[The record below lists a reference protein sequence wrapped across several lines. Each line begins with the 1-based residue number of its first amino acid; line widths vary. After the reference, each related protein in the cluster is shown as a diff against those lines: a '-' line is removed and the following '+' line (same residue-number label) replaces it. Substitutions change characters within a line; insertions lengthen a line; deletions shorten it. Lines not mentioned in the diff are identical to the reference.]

1 MSDIE
6 EHRKKIKEI
15 TLEMIKLLKTRTDI
29 AKQIGDAKAS
39 LGMTVTDE
47 EREDELRTQVA
58 KLCKEIDLDQSTASK
73 FLNLLLNE
81 SVKVQSDNKQTHL
94 SVFLKAKAL
103 EEEGKKI
110 IHLEVGEPDF
120 KPPEGVKIALAEVY
134 NKGYGKYGPA
144 KGITELREV
153 LIPGNYFLPSS
164 SYSASIENVLV
175 CPGARFAVYLAINT
189 LLNPGDEIIVI
200 EPAWPAYKDGALN
213 AGIKV
218 RTIKTTLETKWEP
231 SVEQI
236 NNTINENTKMI
247 VLNYP
252 NNPTGKILP
261 RKLLDS
267 IVQTAKEHDLYI
279 LSDEIYEYY
288 YTDGDLKA
296 PDIWTEYGYEKTI
309 VTKSFSKSY
318 AMTGYR
324 IGWVIAEPSI
334 IEKMSK
340 LQALSLTN
348 VSEPIQY
355 VALKAMTSTRSQG
368 RMEINPATARIC
380 FTGSSYV
387 GDNADLV
394 RSRLEALVKIAK
406 DIGLEFVEP
415 DGAMYLFAKTKYKDF
430 DATKFS
436 EKLLEHGVA
445 IAPGEGF
452 GDYKEFFRITA
463 IDETRLKEGMI
474 ILDTILKESYE

>member
-6 EHRKKIKEI
+6 EHRKKIEEI

-47 EREDELRTQVA
+47 EREDALRKQVT
-58 KLCKEIDLDQSTASK
+58 KLCKEIDLDQSTALKVLK
-73 FLNLLLNE
+73 FLFNG

-120 KPPEGVKIALAEVY
+120 KPPKEVKTALSEVY
-134 NKGYGKYGPA
+134 DEGYGKYGPA
-144 KGITELREV
+144 KGITELRDKISLHEGESLIGTGFRGEDLEV
-153 LIPGNYFLPSS
+153 
-164 SYSASIENVLV
+164 ENIMV
-175 CPGARFAVYLAINT
+175 CPGARFAVYLAIST

-200 EPAWPAYKDGALN
+200 EPSWPAYKDCALN

-231 SVEQI
+231 SIDQI
-236 NNTINENTKMI
+236 NNAINENTKMI
-247 VLNYP
+247 ILNYP
-252 NNPTGKILP
+252 NNPTGKFLP
-261 RKLLDS
+261 DDMMKNIISIARKH
-267 IVQTAKEHDLYI
+267 ALYV
-279 LSDEIYEYY
+279 LSDEIYERYWNPREKVAEHA
-288 YTDGDLKA
+288 G
-296 PDIWTEYGYEKTI
+296 IWLWGGYNEKSI

-324 IGWVIAEPSI
+324 IGYAIAEPSI

-355 VALKAMTSTRSQG
+355 VALQALKSQKALLDNS
-368 RMEINPATARIC
+368 EIIK
-380 FTGSSYV
+380 
-387 GDNADLV
+387 
-394 RSRLEALVKIAK
+394 SRLEALVKSAK
-406 DIGLEFVEP
+406 DIGLEFIEP
-415 DGAMYLFAKTKYKDF
+415 DGAMYLFAKTKYKNF

-463 IDETRLKEGMI
+463 IDETKLKEGMI
-474 ILDTILKESYE
+474 ILDTVLKESYE

>member
-6 EHRKKIKEI
+6 EHRKKIEEI

-29 AKQIGDAKAS
+29 AKQIGNAKAS

-47 EREDELRTQVA
+47 EREDALRTQVS
-58 KLCKEIDLDQSTASK
+58 KLCKEIDLDQSTALK

-120 KPPEGVKIALAEVY
+120 KPPKEVKTALEKVY
-134 NKGYGKYGPA
+134 DKGYGKYGSP
-144 KGITELREV
+144 KGVTELRKA
-153 LIPGNYFLPSS
+153 L
-164 SYSASIENVLV
+164 ASQENCSEKNIMV
-175 CPGARFAVYLAINT
+175 CPGARFGVYLAITT
-189 LLNPGDEIIVI
+189 LLNSGDEIVVI
-200 EPAWPAYKDGALN
+200 EPSWPAYKDCALN

-218 RTIKTTLETKWEP
+218 RTIKTTLEIKWEP
-231 SVEQI
+231 SIDQI
-236 NNTINENTKMI
+236 KNAINENTKMI
-247 VLNYP
+247 ILNSP
-252 NNPTGKILP
+252 NNPTGKVLP
-261 RKLLDS
+261 EKLLDD
-267 IVQTAKEHDLYI
+267 IIQTAKDHDLYV
-279 LSDEIYEYY
+279 LSDEIYSEYANNNWKSVLIY
-288 YTDGDLKA
+288 D
-296 PDIWTEYGYEKTI
+296 YEKSI
-309 VTKSFSKSY
+309 VTKSFSKSH

-324 IGWVIAEPSI
+324 IGWVVAEPSI

-355 VALKAMTSTRSQG
+355 VALQALKANTSENT
-368 RMEINPATARIC
+368 EIIK
-380 FTGSSYV
+380 
-387 GDNADLV
+387 
-394 RSRLEALVKIAK
+394 SRLCALVKSAK
-406 DIGLEFVEP
+406 DIDLEFIEP
-415 DGAMYLFAKTKYKDF
+415 DGAMYLFAKTKYKNF

-463 IDETRLKEGMI
+463 IDETRLIEGMA
-474 ILDTILKESYE
+474 ILDSMLKEHHG

>member
-6 EHRKKIKEI
+6 EHRKKIEEI

-47 EREDELRTQVA
+47 EREDALRTQVS
-58 KLCKEIDLDQSTASK
+58 KLCKEIDLDQSTALK

-120 KPPEGVKIALAEVY
+120 KPPKEVKTALAEVY
-134 NKGYGKYGPA
+134 DKGYGKYGSA
-144 KGITELREV
+144 KGITELRKALANWLELRSEFEESV
-153 LIPGNYFLPSS
+153 GVPEDAYDLHLDNIM
-164 SYSASIENVLV
+164 I
-175 CPGARFAVYLAINT
+175 CPGARYAVYLAITT

-200 EPAWPAYKDGALN
+200 EPTWPAYKDCALN

-231 SVEQI
+231 SIDQI
-236 NNTINENTKMI
+236 NNAINENTKMI
-247 VLNYP
+247 ILNYP

-261 RKLLDS
+261 EDMMEN
-267 IVQTAKEHDLYI
+267 IIAIAKEHDLYV
-279 LSDEIYEYY
+279 LSDEIYEDYY
-288 YTDGDLKA
+288 R
-296 PDIWTEYGYEKTI
+296 TELPPMRVWECNYEKSI
-309 VTKSFSKSY
+309 VTKSFSKSH

-324 IGWVIAEPSI
+324 IGYAIAEPSI

-355 VALKAMTSTRSQG
+355 VALQAVEADTSENT
-368 RMEINPATARIC
+368 EIIK
-380 FTGSSYV
+380 
-387 GDNADLV
+387 
-394 RSRLEALVKIAK
+394 SRLDTLVKIAK
-406 DIGLEFVEP
+406 DIGLEFIEP
-415 DGAMYLFAKTKYKDF
+415 DGAMYLFAKTKYKNF

-463 IDETRLKEGMI
+463 IDETKLKEGMI
-474 ILDTILKESYE
+474 ILDAILKESYE

>member
-6 EHRKKIKEI
+6 EHRKKIEEI

-29 AKQIGDAKAS
+29 AKQIGDDKAS

-47 EREDELRTQVA
+47 EREDALRNQVA
-58 KLCKEIDLDQSTASK
+58 KLCKEIDLDQSTALK
-73 FLNLLLNE
+73 FLNFLFNE
-81 SVKVQSDNKQTHL
+81 SVKLQSDNKQTHL

-103 EEEGKKI
+103 EEQGKKI

-120 KPPEGVKIALAEVY
+120 KPPKEVKTALEEVY
-134 NKGYGKYGPA
+134 DKGYGKYGPA
-144 KGITELREV
+144 KGITELRRALTDKGLHILDTRSRHRNIIAE
-153 LIPGNYFLPSS
+153 
-164 SYSASIENVLV
+164 ENIMI
-175 CPGARFAVYLAINT
+175 CPGARFAVYLAITT

-200 EPAWPAYKDGALN
+200 EPAWPAYKDCALN

-218 RTIKTTLETKWEP
+218 RTIKTALETKWEP

-236 NNTINENTKMI
+236 NNAINQNTKMI

-267 IVQTAKEHDLYI
+267 IIQIAKEHDLYI
-279 LSDEIYEYY
+279 LSDEIYDYY
-288 YTDGDLKA
+288 YTDGDL
-296 PDIWTEYGYEKTI
+296 PSPHIWDYGYEKTI

-324 IGWVIAEPSI
+324 IGYVIAEESI
-334 IEKMSK
+334 IEKMLK

-355 VALKAMTSTRSQG
+355 AALQALKSEEAVAENSK
-368 RMEINPATARIC
+368 IIK
-380 FTGSSYV
+380 
-387 GDNADLV
+387 
-394 RSRLEALVKIAK
+394 SRLDALVKSAK
-406 DIGLEFVEP
+406 DIGLEFIEP
-415 DGAMYLFAKTKYKDF
+415 DGAMYLFAKTKHKNF

-436 EKLLEHGVA
+436 EKLLERGVA

-463 IDETRLKEGMI
+463 IDETKSKEGMT
-474 ILDTILKESYE
+474 ILDTVLKESYE

>member
-6 EHRKKIKEI
+6 EHRKKIEEI

-47 EREDELRTQVA
+47 EREDALRTQVA

-120 KPPEGVKIALAEVY
+120 KPPEEVKTALAEVY
-134 NKGYGKYGPA
+134 DKGYGKYGPA
-144 KGITELREV
+144 KGITELRMV
-153 LIPGNYFLPSS
+153 LSRKQDVDF
-164 SYSASIENVLV
+164 ENIMI
-175 CPGARFAVYLAINT
+175 CPGARFGVYLAITT
-189 LLNPGDEIIVI
+189 LLNPGDEMIVI
-200 EPAWPAYKDGALN
+200 EPAWPAYKDCALN

-236 NNTINENTKMI
+236 NNAINENTKMI

-252 NNPTGKILP
+252 NNPTGKMISEN
-261 RKLLDS
+261 LLDN
-267 IVQTAKEHDLYI
+267 IMQTAKEHDLYV
-279 LSDEIYEYY
+279 LSDEIYQD
-288 YTDGDLKA
+288 YTFMGEIDMRMEDYKKS
-296 PDIWTEYGYEKTI
+296 II
-309 VTKSFSKSY
+309 TKSFSKSY

-324 IGWVIAEPSI
+324 IGWVVAEPSI
-334 IEKMSK
+334 IDKMSK
-340 LQALSLTN
+340 LQTLSLTN

-355 VALKAMTSTRSQG
+355 VALKVWDVDPFENER
-368 RMEINPATARIC
+368 RIK
-380 FTGSSYV
+380 
-387 GDNADLV
+387 
-394 RSRLEALVKIAK
+394 SRLEALVKSAK
-406 DIGLEFVEP
+406 DIGLEYIEP

-463 IDETRLKEGMI
+463 IDESKLIEGMT
-474 ILDTILKESYE
+474 ILDTVLKESYE

>member
-6 EHRKKIKEI
+6 EHRKKIEEI

-47 EREDELRTQVA
+47 EREDALRSQVT
-58 KLCKEIDLDQSTASK
+58 KLCKEIDLDQSTALK

-120 KPPEGVKIALAEVY
+120 KPPKEVKTALAEAY
-134 NKGYGKYGPA
+134 DKGYGKYGPA
-144 KGITELREV
+144 KGITELRKALSKKE
-153 LIPGNYFLPSS
+153 
-164 SYSASIENVLV
+164 LV
-175 CPGARFAVYLAINT
+175 AFEDIMICPGARFAVYLAITT

-200 EPAWPAYKDGALN
+200 EPAWPAYKDCALN

-218 RTIKTTLETKWEP
+218 RTIKTTLETRWEP
-231 SVEQI
+231 SIEQI
-236 NNTINENTKMI
+236 NNAINENTKMI
-247 VLNYP
+247 ILNYP

-261 RKLLDS
+261 KKIQDNIIEIAR
-267 IVQTAKEHDLYI
+267 EYDLYV
-279 LSDEIYEYY
+279 LSDEIYSEYAN
-288 YTDGDLKA
+288 DDWKSVLL
-296 PDIWTEYGYEKTI
+296 YGYEKSI
-309 VTKSFSKSY
+309 ITKSFSKSH
-318 AMTGYR
+318 AMTGFR
-324 IGWVIAEPSI
+324 IGYAIAEPSI

-355 VALKAMTSTRSQG
+355 VALEAL
-368 RMEINPATARIC
+368 
-380 FTGSSYV
+380 
-387 GDNADLV
+387 NADTSENTKIIK
-394 RSRLEALVKIAK
+394 SRLDALKESAK
-406 DIGLEFVEP
+406 DIGLEFIEP

-463 IDETRLKEGMI
+463 IDETKLKEGMT
-474 ILDTILKESYE
+474 ILDTMLKESYG

>member
-6 EHRKKIKEI
+6 EHRKKIEEI

-29 AKQIGDAKAS
+29 AKQIGDAKAN

-47 EREDELRTQVA
+47 ERENALRTQVA
-58 KLCKEIDLDQSTASK
+58 KLCKEIDLDQSTALK

-94 SVFLKAKAL
+94 SVFLKAKEL
-103 EEEGKKI
+103 EEQGKEI

-120 KPPEGVKIALAEVY
+120 KPPLSVKTALGEVY
-134 NKGYGKYGPA
+134 DKGYGKYGPA
-144 KGITELREV
+144 KGITELRKGLAGWTNGQFEKYV
-153 LIPGNYFLPSS
+153 ALNLDQ
-164 SYSASIENVLV
+164 ENIMV
-175 CPGARFAVYLAINT
+175 CPGARFAVYLAITT

-200 EPAWPAYKDGALN
+200 EPAWPAYKDCALN

-236 NNTINENTKMI
+236 NNAINENTKMI

-252 NNPTGKILP
+252 NNPTGKVLSNE
-261 RKLLDS
+261 LLDS
-267 IVQTAKEHDLYI
+267 IIQTAKEHDLYV
-279 LSDEIYEYY
+279 LSDEIYEIY
-288 YTDGDLKA
+288 DSKEHRWQLWA
-296 PDIWTEYGYEKTI
+296 HNYEKSI
-309 VTKSFSKSY
+309 VTKSFSKTF

-324 IGWVIAEPSI
+324 IGYTIADPSI

-340 LQALSLTN
+340 LQALCLTN

-355 VALKAMTSTRSQG
+355 AALQALDSDAYG
-368 RMEINPATARIC
+368 N
-380 FTGSSYV
+380 
-387 GDNADLV
+387 NAIIKP
-394 RSRLEALVKIAK
+394 RLEVLVKIAK
-406 DIGLEFVEP
+406 DIGLEFIEP
-415 DGAMYLFAKTKYKDF
+415 DGAMYLFAKTKYKNF

-463 IDETRLKEGMI
+463 IDETRLMEGMT
-474 ILDTILKESYE
+474 ILDSVLKETV

>member
-6 EHRKKIKEI
+6 EHRKKIEEI

-47 EREDELRTQVA
+47 EREDALRTQVT
-58 KLCKEIDLDQSTASK
+58 KLCKEIDLDQSTALK
-73 FLNLLLNE
+73 FLNFLFNE
-81 SVKVQSDNKQTHL
+81 SVKVQSDGKQTHL
-94 SVFLKAKAL
+94 SIFLKAKAL

-120 KPPEGVKIALAEVY
+120 KPPKEVKTALAEVY
-134 NKGYGKYGPA
+134 DKGYGKYGPA
-144 KGITELREV
+144 KGITELRKALAEKID
-153 LIPGNYFLPSS
+153 LIKKGGSVEY
-164 SYSASIENVLV
+164 IMV
-175 CPGARFAVYLAINT
+175 CPGARFAVYLAITT

-200 EPAWPAYKDGALN
+200 EPAWPAYKDCALN

-218 RTIKTTLETKWEP
+218 RTIKTTLERKWEP

-236 NNTINENTKMI
+236 NNAINENTKMI

-252 NNPTGKILP
+252 NNPTGKILSDE
-261 RKLLDS
+261 LLDS
-267 IVQTAKEHDLYI
+267 VIQTAKEHDLYV
-279 LSDEIYEYY
+279 LSDEIYDEYSNDDWRSVSTY
-288 YTDGDLKA
+288 D
-296 PDIWTEYGYEKTI
+296 YEKSIITM
-309 VTKSFSKSY
+309 SFSKSH
-318 AMTGYR
+318 AMTGFR
-324 IGWVIAEPSI
+324 IGYAIAESSI

-355 VALKAMTSTRSQG
+355 VALQALKADTSKNTN
-368 RMEINPATARIC
+368 MIK
-380 FTGSSYV
+380 
-387 GDNADLV
+387 
-394 RSRLEALVKIAK
+394 SRLEVLEKIAK
-406 DIGLEFVEP
+406 DIGLEFNEETE
-415 DGAMYLFAKTKYKDF
+415 GAMYLFAKTKHKNF

-463 IDETRLKEGMI
+463 IDETKLMEGMT
-474 ILDTILKESYE
+474 ILDTVLKERYE

>member
-6 EHRKKIKEI
+6 EHRKKIEDV

-29 AKQIGDAKAS
+29 SKKIGDAKAS

-47 EREDELRTQVA
+47 EREDTLRNQVA

-94 SVFLKAKAL
+94 SMFLKAKAL
-103 EEEGKKI
+103 EEQGKEI

-120 KPPEGVKIALAEVY
+120 KPPEVVKTALAEAY
-134 NKGYGKYGPA
+134 DKGYGKYGPA
-144 KGITELREV
+144 KGITELRKA
-153 LIPGNYFLPSS
+153 LAKSDAG
-164 SYSASIENVLV
+164 IENIMI
-175 CPGARFAVYLAINT
+175 CPGARFAVYLTITT

-200 EPAWPAYKDGALN
+200 EPAWPAYKDCALN

-231 SVEQI
+231 SVDQI
-236 NNTINENTKMI
+236 NNAINENTKMV

-252 NNPTGKILP
+252 NNPTGK
-261 RKLLDS
+261 KLSENIQDN
-267 IVQTAKEHDLYI
+267 IIEIAKKHDLYV
-279 LSDEIYEYY
+279 LSDEIYSEY
-288 YTDGDLKA
+288 TSINFKSVL
-296 PDIWTEYGYEKTI
+296 EYDYKKSI
-309 VTKSFSKSY
+309 IAKSFSKSH

-324 IGWVIAEPSI
+324 IGYVIAEPSI
-334 IEKMSK
+334 IEKISK

-355 VALKAMTSTRSQG
+355 VALQAL
-368 RMEINPATARIC
+368 
-380 FTGSSYV
+380 
-387 GDNADLV
+387 NADTSQNTKIIK
-394 RSRLEALVKIAK
+394 SRLEVLIKSAK
-406 DIGLEFVEP
+406 DIGLEFIEP
-415 DGAMYLFAKTKYKDF
+415 DGAMYLFVKTKYKDF
-430 DATKFS
+430 DATEFS

-463 IDETRLKEGMI
+463 IDETRLIEGMK
-474 ILDTILKESYE
+474 ILDTVLKESYE

>member
-6 EHRKKIKEI
+6 EHRKKIEEV

-29 AKQIGDAKAS
+29 AKQIGDAKAN

-47 EREDELRTQVA
+47 EREDELRKQVT
-58 KLCKEIDLDQSTASK
+58 KLSKEINLDQSTALK

-120 KPPEGVKIALAEVY
+120 KPPKEVKTALEEVY
-134 NKGYGKYGPA
+134 DKGYGKYGPA
-144 KGITELREV
+144 KGITELRKV
-153 LIPGNYFLPSS
+153 LAAQVNQEGRKVSE
-164 SYSASIENVLV
+164 ENIMI
-175 CPGARFAVYLAINT
+175 CPGARFGVYLAITT

-200 EPAWPAYKDGALN
+200 EPAWPAYKDCALN
-213 AGIKV
+213 AGVKV
-218 RTIKTTLETKWEP
+218 RTIKTTLETEWEP
-231 SVEQI
+231 SIEQI
-236 NNTINENTKMI
+236 NNAINENTKMI
-247 VLNYP
+247 VINYP
-252 NNPTGKILP
+252 NNPTGKWWNPMVDKI
-261 RKLLDS
+261 
-267 IVQTAKEHDLYI
+267 INAAEEHDLYV
-279 LSDEIYEYY
+279 LSDEIYEKYDRG
-288 YTDGDLKA
+288 TVLGNPSCWDVQSNVD
-296 PDIWTEYGYEKTI
+296 KTI
-309 VTKSFSKSY
+309 ITKSFSKSH

-324 IGWVIAEPSI
+324 IGYVIAEPSI

-355 VALKAMTSTRSQG
+355 AALQALKADVSGNT
-368 RMEINPATARIC
+368 EIIN
-380 FTGSSYV
+380 
-387 GDNADLV
+387 
-394 RSRLEALVKIAK
+394 SRLEALIKIAK

-415 DGAMYLFAKTKYKDF
+415 DGAMYLFAKTKYKNF

-436 EKLLEHGVA
+436 EKLLKHGVA

-474 ILDTILKESYE
+474 ILDAILKESYE

>member
-6 EHRKKIKEI
+6 EHRKKIEEI

-47 EREDELRTQVA
+47 EREDALRTQVT
-58 KLCKEIDLDQSTASK
+58 KLCKEIDLDQSTALK

-103 EEEGKKI
+103 EEQGKKI

-120 KPPEGVKIALAEVY
+120 KPPKEVKTALEEVY
-134 NKGYGKYGPA
+134 DKGYGKYGPA
-144 KGITELREV
+144 KGITELRKA
-153 LIPGNYFLPSS
+153 LAFRSTN
-164 SYSASIENVLV
+164 SAAADFEEENIMI
-175 CPGARFAVYLAINT
+175 CPGARFAVYLAITT

-200 EPAWPAYKDGALN
+200 EPSWPAYKDCALN

-236 NNTINENTKMI
+236 NNAINENTKMI

-261 RKLLDS
+261 RKLLDN

-279 LSDEIYEYY
+279 LSDEIYDEYSN
-288 YTDGDLKA
+288 DDWRS
-296 PDIWTEYGYEKTI
+296 ISIYGYEKSIITM
-309 VTKSFSKSY
+309 SFSKSY

-324 IGWVIAEPSI
+324 IGYAIAEPSI

-355 VALKAMTSTRSQG
+355 VALQALEADVSGNT
-368 RMEINPATARIC
+368 EIIN
-380 FTGSSYV
+380 
-387 GDNADLV
+387 
-394 RSRLEALVKIAK
+394 SRLEALIKIAK
-406 DIGLEFVEP
+406 DIGLEFIEP
-415 DGAMYLFAKTKYKDF
+415 DGAMYLFAKTKYKNF

-474 ILDTILKESYE
+474 ILDAILKESYE

>member
-6 EHRKKIKEI
+6 EHRKKIEEI

-47 EREDELRTQVA
+47 EREDALRSQVT
-58 KLCKEIDLDQSTASK
+58 KLCKEIDLDQSTALK
-73 FLNLLLNE
+73 FLNLLFNE

-94 SVFLKAKAL
+94 SMFLKAKAL
-103 EEEGKKI
+103 EEQGKKI

-120 KPPEGVKIALAEVY
+120 KPPKEVKTALEEVY
-134 NKGYGKYGPA
+134 DKGYGKYGSP
-144 KGITELREV
+144 KGITELLDEILLHEGESLIGTGFTGEDLEV
-153 LIPGNYFLPSS
+153 
-164 SYSASIENVLV
+164 ENIMV
-175 CPGARFAVYLAINT
+175 CPGARFAVYLAIST

-200 EPAWPAYKDGALN
+200 EPSWPAYKDCALN

-231 SVEQI
+231 SIDQI
-236 NNTINENTKMI
+236 NNVINENTKMI

-252 NNPTGKILP
+252 NNPTGKYFPEKIQ
-261 RKLLDS
+261 DS
-267 IVQTAKEHDLYI
+267 IIEIAKKHDLYV
-279 LSDEIYEYY
+279 LSDEIYDEFAKHTNIPTSGVSFKSVLEYNY
-288 YTDGDLKA
+288 KKS
-296 PDIWTEYGYEKTI
+296 II
-309 VTKSFSKSY
+309 TKSFSKSY

-324 IGWVIAEPSI
+324 IGWVVAEPSI
-334 IEKMSK
+334 IDKMSK

-355 VALKAMTSTRSQG
+355 VALQALKADTSENTKI
-368 RMEINPATARIC
+368 IN
-380 FTGSSYV
+380 
-387 GDNADLV
+387 
-394 RSRLEALVKIAK
+394 SRLDTLIKSAK
-406 DIGLEFVEP
+406 DIGLEFIEP

-436 EKLLEHGVA
+436 EKLLEYGVA

-463 IDETRLKEGMI
+463 IDETKLKEGMT
-474 ILDTILKESYE
+474 ILDTVLKESYG

>member
-6 EHRKKIKEI
+6 EHRKKIEEI

-29 AKQIGDAKAS
+29 AKQIGDTKAS

-47 EREDELRTQVA
+47 EREDALRTQVA
-58 KLCKEIDLDQSTASK
+58 KLCKEIDLDQSTALK

-81 SVKVQSDNKQTHL
+81 SVKVQSESKQTHL

-103 EEEGKKI
+103 EEDGKKI

-120 KPPEGVKIALAEVY
+120 KPPEEVKTALAEVY
-134 NKGYGKYGPA
+134 DKGYGKYGPT
-144 KGITELREV
+144 KGITELRKILSKESTV
-153 LIPGNYFLPSS
+153 D
-164 SYSASIENVLV
+164 IENIMI
-175 CPGARFAVYLAINT
+175 CPGARFAVYLAITT

-200 EPAWPAYKDGALN
+200 EPAWPAYKDCALN

-231 SVEQI
+231 SIDQI
-236 NNTINENTKMI
+236 NNAINENTKMI
-247 VLNYP
+247 ILNYP
-252 NNPTGKILP
+252 NNPTGKNLP
-261 RKLLDS
+261 EKLLDN
-267 IVQTAKEHDLYI
+267 IMQTAKEHDLYV
-279 LSDEIYEYY
+279 LSDEIYEDYY
-288 YTDGDLKA
+288 LNDEPKKILT
-296 PDIWTEYGYEKTI
+296 YGYEKSI
-309 VTKSFSKSY
+309 ITKSFSKSF
-318 AMTGYR
+318 AMTGFR
-324 IGWVIAEPSI
+324 IGYAVAEPPI

-355 VALKAMTSTRSQG
+355 VALQVIKSPFEAIQENAETI
-368 RMEINPATARIC
+368 EARLGI
-380 FTGSSYV
+380 
-387 GDNADLV
+387 LV
-394 RSRLEALVKIAK
+394 ESAK
-406 DIGLEFVEP
+406 DIGLEFIEP
-415 DGAMYLFAKTKYKDF
+415 DGAMYLFAKTKYNDF

-436 EKLLEHGVA
+436 EKLLERGVA

-463 IDETRLKEGMI
+463 IDETKLKEGMI
-474 ILDTILKESYE
+474 ILDTVLKESYE

>member
-6 EHRKKIKEI
+6 EHRKKIEEI

-29 AKQIGDAKAS
+29 AKQIGDAKAN

-47 EREDELRTQVA
+47 EREDALRTQVT
-58 KLCKEIDLDQSTASK
+58 KLCKEIDLDQSTALK

-81 SVKVQSDNKQTHL
+81 SVKVQSDGKQTHL

-120 KPPEGVKIALAEVY
+120 KPPLSVKTALEEVY
-134 NKGYGKYGPA
+134 DKGYGKYGPA
-144 KGITELREV
+144 KGITELRRRLAEWTNAQFEDYAT
-153 LIPGNYFLPSS
+153 LNLDQ
-164 SYSASIENVLV
+164 ENIMI
-175 CPGARFAVYLAINT
+175 CPGARFAVYLAITT
-189 LLNPGDEIIVI
+189 LLNPGDEIIII
-200 EPAWPAYKDGALN
+200 EPAWPAYKDCALN

-218 RTIKTTLETKWEP
+218 RTIKTTLETRWEP

-236 NNTINENTKMI
+236 NNVINENTKMI

-252 NNPTGKILP
+252 NNPTGKILSEE
-261 RKLLDS
+261 LLDS
-267 IVQTAKEHDLYI
+267 IMQTAKEHDLYV
-279 LSDEIYEYY
+279 LSDEIYEDYY
-288 YTDGDLKA
+288 AGPGNVEGESPKEILT
-296 PDIWTEYGYEKTI
+296 YGYEKSI
-309 VTKSFSKSY
+309 ITKSFSKSF
-318 AMTGYR
+318 AMTGFR
-324 IGWVIAEPSI
+324 IGYSIAEPSI

-355 VALKAMTSTRSQG
+355 VALQVTKSAFEAVQENGETIG
-368 RMEINPATARIC
+368 
-380 FTGSSYV
+380 V
-387 GDNADLV
+387 
-394 RSRLEALVKIAK
+394 RLEILVESAK
-406 DIGLEFVEP
+406 DIGLEFFEP
-415 DGAMYLFAKTKYKDF
+415 DGAMYLFAKTKYKNF

-436 EKLLEHGVA
+436 EKLLERGVA

-463 IDETRLKEGMI
+463 IDETKLKEGMT
-474 ILDTILKESYE
+474 ILDTMLKELYE

>member
-6 EHRKKIKEI
+6 EHRKKIEDV

-29 AKQIGDAKAS
+29 SKKIGDAKAS

-47 EREDELRTQVA
+47 EREDTLRNQVA

-94 SVFLKAKAL
+94 SMFLKAKAL
-103 EEEGKKI
+103 EEQGKEI

-120 KPPEGVKIALAEVY
+120 KPPEVVKTALAEAY
-134 NKGYGKYGPA
+134 DKGYGKYGPA
-144 KGITELREV
+144 KGITELRKA
-153 LIPGNYFLPSS
+153 LAKSDAG
-164 SYSASIENVLV
+164 IENIMI
-175 CPGARFAVYLAINT
+175 CPGARFAVYLTITT

-200 EPAWPAYKDGALN
+200 EPAWPAYKDCALN

-231 SVEQI
+231 SVDQI
-236 NNTINENTKMI
+236 NNAINENTKMV

-252 NNPTGKILP
+252 NNPTGK
-261 RKLLDS
+261 KLSENIQDD
-267 IVQTAKEHDLYI
+267 IIEIAKKHDLYV
-279 LSDEIYEYY
+279 LSDEIYSEY
-288 YTDGDLKA
+288 TSTNSKSVL
-296 PDIWTEYGYEKTI
+296 EYDYKKSI
-309 VTKSFSKSY
+309 ITKSFSKSH

-324 IGWVIAEPSI
+324 IGYVIAEPSI
-334 IEKMSK
+334 IEKISK

-355 VALKAMTSTRSQG
+355 VALQAL
-368 RMEINPATARIC
+368 
-380 FTGSSYV
+380 
-387 GDNADLV
+387 NADTSQNTKIIK
-394 RSRLEALVKIAK
+394 SRLEGLIKSAK
-406 DIGLEFVEP
+406 DIGLEFIEP
-415 DGAMYLFAKTKYKDF
+415 DGAMYLFVKTKYKDF
-430 DATKFS
+430 DATEFS

-463 IDETRLKEGMI
+463 IDETRLIEGMK
-474 ILDTILKESYE
+474 ILDTVLKESYE

>member
-6 EHRKKIKEI
+6 EHRKKIEEI
-15 TLEMIKLLKTRTDI
+15 TLEMIKLLKKRTDI
-29 AKQIGDAKAS
+29 AKQIGDTKAS

-47 EREDELRTQVA
+47 EREDALRTQVA
-58 KLCKEIDLDQSTASK
+58 KLCKEIDLDQSTALK

-81 SVKVQSDNKQTHL
+81 SVKVQSDGKQTHL

-120 KPPEGVKIALAEVY
+120 KPPEEVKTALEEVY
-134 NKGYGKYGPA
+134 DKGYGKYGSP
-144 KGITELREV
+144 KGITELRKALSEDERV
-153 LIPGNYFLPSS
+153 TFEDIM
-164 SYSASIENVLV
+164 I
-175 CPGARFAVYLAINT
+175 CPGARFAVYLAITT

-200 EPAWPAYKDGALN
+200 EPAWPAYKDCALN

-218 RTIKTTLETKWEP
+218 RTIKTTLETRWEP
-231 SVEQI
+231 SIEQI
-236 NNTINENTKMI
+236 NNAINENTKMI
-247 VLNYP
+247 ILNYP
-252 NNPTGKILP
+252 NNPTGKILSTE
-261 RKLLDS
+261 LLME
-267 IVQTAKEHDLYI
+267 IVKTAQKHDLYI
-279 LSDEIYEYY
+279 LSDEIYDYY
-288 YTDGDLKA
+288 YTDGDLQA

-355 VALKAMTSTRSQG
+355 VALKALSSTD
-368 RMEINPATARIC
+368 
-380 FTGSSYV
+380 TGSSYV

-406 DIGLEFVEP
+406 DIGLEFIEP

-474 ILDTILKESYE
+474 ILDTILKETV

>member
-6 EHRKKIKEI
+6 EHRKKIEEI

-47 EREDELRTQVA
+47 EREDALRTQVT
-58 KLCKEIDLDQSTASK
+58 KLCKEIDLDQSTALK
-73 FLNLLLNE
+73 FLNFLFNE

-120 KPPEGVKIALAEVY
+120 KPPEEVKTALAEVY
-134 NKGYGKYGPA
+134 DKGYGKYGPA
-144 KGITELREV
+144 KGITELRKALADWATVDERETD
-153 LIPGNYFLPSS
+153 YTE
-164 SYSASIENVLV
+164 ENIMV
-175 CPGARFAVYLAINT
+175 CPGARFAVYLAITT

-200 EPAWPAYKDGALN
+200 EPAWPAYKDCALN

-231 SVEQI
+231 SIEQI
-236 NNTINENTKMI
+236 NNAINENTKMI

-252 NNPTGKILP
+252 NNPTGKYFPEKIQ
-261 RKLLDS
+261 DS
-267 IVQTAKEHDLYI
+267 IIEIAKKHDLYV
-279 LSDEIYEYY
+279 LSDEIYSEY
-288 YTDGDLKA
+288 A
-296 PDIWTEYGYEKTI
+296 PTNFKSVLEYDYKKSI
-309 VTKSFSKSY
+309 ITKSFSKSY

-324 IGWVIAEPSI
+324 IGWVVAEPSI
-334 IEKMSK
+334 IDKMSK

-355 VALKAMTSTRSQG
+355 VALQAIKTEEAVAENS
-368 RMEINPATARIC
+368 RIIK
-380 FTGSSYV
+380 
-387 GDNADLV
+387 
-394 RSRLEALVKIAK
+394 SRLDTLVKIAK
-406 DIGLEFVEP
+406 DIGLEFIEP
-415 DGAMYLFAKTKYKDF
+415 DGAMYLFAKTKYKNF

-463 IDETRLKEGMI
+463 INETRLMEGMT
-474 ILDTILKESYE
+474 ILDTVLKSNQ

>member
-6 EHRKKIKEI
+6 EHRKKIEEI

-47 EREDELRTQVA
+47 EREDTLRKQVT
-58 KLCKEIDLDQSTASK
+58 KLCKEIDLDQSTALK

-81 SVKVQSDNKQTHL
+81 SVKVQSGNKQTHL

-110 IHLEVGEPDF
+110 IHLEVGEPDWN
-120 KPPEGVKIALAEVY
+120 PPKEVKTALEEVY
-134 NKGYGKYGPA
+134 DKGYGKYGSA
-144 KGITELREV
+144 KGITELRTALANRDREN
-153 LIPGNYFLPSS
+153 GRMAYGGGG
-164 SYSASIENVLV
+164 SYLRKEKIMV
-175 CPGARFAVYLAINT
+175 CPGARFGVYLAITT

-200 EPAWPAYKDGALN
+200 EPAWPAYKDCALN

-231 SVEQI
+231 SIEQI
-236 NNTINENTKMI
+236 NNAINENTKMI

-252 NNPTGKILP
+252 NNPTGKILHGGMMEKIMLIA
-261 RKLLDS
+261 RN
-267 IVQTAKEHDLYI
+267 HNLYV
-279 LSDEIYEYY
+279 LSDEIYNEYY
-288 YTDGDLKA
+288 DGAKGLPEQA
-296 PDIWTEYGYEKTI
+296 WAIGNEKTI

-324 IGWVIAEPSI
+324 IGYVIAEPSI

-355 VALKAMTSTRSQG
+355 AALQALEADVSGNT
-368 RMEINPATARIC
+368 EIIK
-380 FTGSSYV
+380 
-387 GDNADLV
+387 
-394 RSRLEALVKIAK
+394 SRLDALVKTAK
-406 DIGLEFVEP
+406 DIGLEFIEP
-415 DGAMYLFAKTKYKDF
+415 DGAMYLFAKTKYKNF

-463 IDETRLKEGMI
+463 IDETKLKEGMT
-474 ILDTILKESYE
+474 ILDTVLRESYE

>member
-1 MSDIE
+1 V
-6 EHRKKIKEI
+6 
-15 TLEMIKLLKTRTDI
+15 KT
-29 AKQIGDAKAS
+29 
-39 LGMTVTDE
+39 
-47 EREDELRTQVA
+47 
-58 KLCKEIDLDQSTASK
+58 
-73 FLNLLLNE
+73 
-81 SVKVQSDNKQTHL
+81 
-94 SVFLKAKAL
+94 
-103 EEEGKKI
+103 
-110 IHLEVGEPDF
+110 
-120 KPPEGVKIALAEVY
+120 ALAEVY
-134 NKGYGKYGPA
+134 DKGYGKYGPA
-144 KGITELREV
+144 KGIPELRTALAETEQANIDPES
-153 LIPGNYFLPSS
+153 LDETRCTE
-164 SYSASIENVLV
+164 ENIMI
-175 CPGARFAVYLAINT
+175 CPGARFAVYLAITT

-200 EPAWPAYKDGALN
+200 EPAWPAYKDCALN

-236 NNTINENTKMI
+236 NNAINENTKMI
-247 VLNYP
+247 ILNYP
-252 NNPTGKILP
+252 NNPTGKVLTEDMIE
-261 RKLLDS
+261 K
-267 IVQTAKEHDLYI
+267 IMFIAKDHDLYV
-279 LSDEIYEYY
+279 LSDEIYEIYSR
-288 YTDGDLKA
+288 GGLNRCQV
-296 PDIWTEYGYEKTI
+296 WTHNYEKSI

-355 VALKAMTSTRSQG
+355 VALQALKSQKALLDNS
-368 RMEINPATARIC
+368 EII
-380 FTGSSYV
+380 
-387 GDNADLV
+387 
-394 RSRLEALVKIAK
+394 RSRLEALIKIAK
-406 DIGLEFVEP
+406 DIGLEFIEP
-415 DGAMYLFAKTKYKDF
+415 EGAMYLFAKTKYKNF

-474 ILDTILKESYE
+474 ILDTVLKESYE